1 MTEFRIDETGVK
13 IEVEIADNAWKRLKG
28 LMFRARL
35 DSGRGLF
42 LAPCDGI
49 HMMFMRFAI
58 DAVYVDKDYRIKKIV
73 RDLRPWIGL
82 SMCFGAFGVLELPSG
97 DADKFYL
104 KVGQQFCFSDRLN

>member
-1 MTEFRIDETGVK
+1 MTEFRIDETGAR

-28 LMFRARL
+28 LMFRDRL

-42 LAPCDGI
+42 LAPCNSI

-73 RDLRPWIGL
+73 RGLRPWIGL
-82 SMCFGAFGVLELPSG
+82 SMCLGAFGVLEIPSG
-97 DADKFYL
+97 DADKFNL
-104 KVGQQFCFSDRLN
+104 KVGQKFLLTA